1 MFSGVVMNRIS
12 TYKILDMYNK
22 YTNGE
27 SYSTILQG
35 IESEI
40 IEKYGIKED
49 SIMDYLDEIISND
62 LSIRESVSNSELFL
76 MEGYTHR
83 EWREDESCPFC
94 EICKEDNHNQI
105 IKRYRKTE
113 LGGYTDVVMFEPHFP
128 CKDGHMLFVPDIHID
143 SITGSLT
150 SARIVS
156 DVMMAIGKYSERN
169 DLEGNIIINN
179 GKKADQ
185 TIFHLHIHFIPR
197 TGNDDGTKLPW
208 SKL

>member
-1 MFSGVVMNRIS
+1 MKRIS
-12 TYKILDMYNK
+12 TYRILDMYNN

-27 SYSTILQG
+27 SYSTILREM
-35 IESEI
+35 ESELI
-40 IEKYGIKED
+40 KKYDIKDE

-83 EWREDESCPFC
+83 EWGEDDPCPFC
-94 EICKEDNHNQI
+94 EICQEDKHNQI

-113 LGGYTDVVMFEPHFP
+113 LGGHADVVMFEPHFP

-143 SITGSLT
+143 GITGCLT
-150 SARIVS
+150 SARIAS
-156 DVMMAIGKYSERN
+156 DVMMSIGKYCDSN
-169 DLEGNIIINN
+169 NLEGNIIINN
-179 GKKADQ
+179 GKKAEQ
-185 TIFHLHIHFIPR
+185 TIFHLHVHFIPR
-197 TGNDDGTKLPW
+197 TDRNDGTIMPW